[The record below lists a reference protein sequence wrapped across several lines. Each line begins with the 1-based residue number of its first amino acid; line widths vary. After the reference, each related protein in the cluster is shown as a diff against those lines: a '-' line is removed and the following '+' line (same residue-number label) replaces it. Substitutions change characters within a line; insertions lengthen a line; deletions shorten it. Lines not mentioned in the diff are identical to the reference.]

1 MLTINVEPCH
11 VADGPDGVGGG
22 AGERPSVPGLH
33 PGDVDV
39 ADDVIMDRDVM
50 ADYIPVQA
58 SDTHCII
65 YFAVKFDA
73 SFKN

>member
-1 MLTINVEPCH
+1 M
-11 VADGPDGVGGG
+11 ADGPDGVGGR

-50 ADYIPVQA
+50 ADHIPVEA
-58 SDTHCII
+58 LYMNCII
-65 YFAVKFDA
+65 YFAVK
-73 SFKN
+73 SFKRLKDSQCVLRYTKI